1 MTNAAPGR
9 FRVLLNPRVR
19 LCALL
24 GFTSGM
30 PLWVLFV
37 LVPAWLRSAHVD
49 LAHIGLFAL
58 TQLPY
63 TWKFLWSP
71 LVDRYRLPRL
81 GRRKGVMLAGSVA
94 SMLIISAMGRIDPLS
109 RLSFVSLACV
119 ALAFASATLDIAIDA
134 FRRELLRDDE
144 LGPGNGVHVTAYKL
158 ASLVPGSLAL
168 VLSDHM
174 SFASVF
180 LVTGLFMLPGI
191 VMSLVVHEPE
201 ADAFRPKSL
210 RDAVIEPFREFI
222 SRDGLRPALVLLAF
236 MLLYKL
242 GDAMSTAL
250 ITPFYIDLGFTRTQ
264 IGLVAKNVGLWASV
278 VGGMTGA
285 AWLVTLG
292 INRALWIFGGLQLL
306 TILCFLWLAHQGP
319 DLWALG
325 LAYGTESFISV
336 GLATAAF
343 SAFLARSTDLRYT
356 ATQFALFSSLVAV
369 PRALASGATGYIVEA
384 TGWTVF
390 FAICALLSV
399 PGLLLLPYVAPW
411 NERLP
416 APSAPDPV

>member
-1 MTNAAPGR
+1 MTNASGGR

-37 LVPAWLRSAHVD
+37 LVPAWLRSVHVD
-49 LAHIGLFAL
+49 LANIGLFAL

-63 TWKFLWSP
+63 TWKFVWSP
-71 LVDRYRLPRL
+71 LVDRYRLPWL
-81 GRRKGVMLAGSVA
+81 GRRRGVMLIGSVT
-94 SMLIISAMGRIDPLS
+94 SMLLIVGIGRIDPVAQLS
-109 RLSFVSLACV
+109 AVSLACA
-119 ALAFASATLDIAIDA
+119 ALAFTSATLDIGIDA
-134 FRRELLRDDE
+134 YRRELLRDDE

-174 SFASVF
+174 SFATVF
-180 LVTGLFMLPGI
+180 MVTALFMLPG
-191 VMSLVVHEPE
+191 VAMSLLVHEPE
-201 ADAFRPKSL
+201 ADQFRPKSL
-210 RDAVIEPFREFI
+210 REAVIEPFHEFI
-222 SRDGLRPALVLLAF
+222 SRDGLKPALLLLAF

-242 GDAMSTAL
+242 GDAMSTSL
-250 ITPFYIDLGFTRTQ
+250 ITPFYIDLGFSRTQ

-278 VGGMTGA
+278 IGGVTGA

-292 INRALWIFGGLQLL
+292 INRALWIFGFMQLL
-306 TILCFLWLAHQGP
+306 TILCFVWLAQQGP
-319 DLWALG
+319 NLWALG

-336 GLATAAF
+336 GLATSAF

-356 ATQFALFSSLVAV
+356 ATQFALFTSLVAV
-369 PRALASGATGYIVEA
+369 PRTVASSATGYLVEI
-384 TGWTVF
+384 TGWTGF
-390 FAICALLSV
+390 FCICILLSL
-399 PGLLLLPYVAPW
+399 PGLLLLPLVAPW
-411 NERLP
+411 KERLP
-416 APSAPDPV
+416 PPSPPDPV